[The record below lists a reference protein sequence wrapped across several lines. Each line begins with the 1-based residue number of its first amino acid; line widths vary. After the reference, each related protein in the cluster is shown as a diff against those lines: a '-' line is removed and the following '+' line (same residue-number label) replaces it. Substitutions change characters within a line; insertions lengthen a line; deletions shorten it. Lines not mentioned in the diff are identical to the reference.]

1 MKAKSNDDAVPNSLR
16 EVWAWKDAVYHATE
30 GMTTSEAL
38 QQMHADAAAV
48 RKTFGLQVSEPR
60 AVAACV
66 AETPA
71 DYGKIRK

>member
-16 EVWAWKDAVYHATE
+16 EVWAWKDAVYHAT
-30 GMTTSEAL
+30 EAL